1 MTDNNENVDD
11 FYAEFFEKNPG
22 WSTPHPNLD
31 EARRWAKIN
40 EFLSQIPSSSEHR
53 AGQHLR
59 ILDVGCGRGWL
70 TRLASVYGSCEGV
83 DPVTNV
89 ISLARERFPDLTF
102 HVGTAVDV
110 LRSKGFKPY
119 DVVISSEVIEH
130 VLDKL
135 NFVQAIKS
143 CLVPTGHAII
153 TTPRGEEFKRYRR
166 MAGKMQPVED
176 WVSEL
181 ELRSLFERNGFNAVQ
196 HERAY
201 IDLPRMSLLHMAAYA
216 SERFPRALKVLGLS
230 KVGQRLRYLAAI
242 YQVWWF
248 QAT

>member
-1 MTDNNENVDD
+1 
-11 FYAEFFEKNPG
+11 
-22 WSTPHPNLD
+22 
-31 EARRWAKIN
+31 
-40 EFLSQIPSSSEHR
+40 
-53 AGQHLR
+53 
-59 ILDVGCGRGWL
+59 
-70 TRLASVYGSCEGV
+70 
-83 DPVTNV
+83 
-89 ISLARERFPDLTF
+89 
-102 HVGTAVDV
+102 
-110 LRSKGFKPY
+110 
-119 DVVISSEVIEH
+119 
-130 VLDKL
+130 
-135 NFVQAIKS
+135 
-143 CLVPTGHAII
+143 
-153 TTPRGEEFKRYRR
+153 
-166 MAGKMQPVED
+166 MQPVED